1 MMLAGFAGSIEFNSS
16 HPRRR
21 LGDRRLR
28 VRPSKPRA
36 PAMPRQPTEN
46 LAHEHHPRRIRARLR
61 AGGEGGHLGDAV
73 LGAIDGAITSFAV
86 VAGAV
91 GGGFGSLVVVVLGF
105 ASLFADGFSMAA
117 SNYLGTKSDAE
128 AAHRAEREEQRHIDA
143 VPEGQREELRQ
154 IFAAKGF
161 SGRTL
166 DGIVR
171 TLTSDREA
179 WARTIVQ
186 EELGLHPGSR
196 WRALQAGAATFV
208 AFLAAGLVPLL
219 PFVVPLLTP
228 MQAFQLSVAATCVAF
243 IAIGAVKGRVL
254 RQPLLRAALETLLI
268 GGGAAALA
276 YGVGAGLRAWLGQG
290 AVA

>member
-1 MMLAGFAGSIEFNSS
+1 
-16 HPRRR
+16 
-21 LGDRRLR
+21 
-28 VRPSKPRA
+28 
-36 PAMPRQPTEN
+36 MPRQPTRN
-46 LAHEHHPRRIRARLR
+46 LEHEHRPRRIRARLR
-61 AGGEGGHLGDAV
+61 AGGDGGYLGDAI

-105 ASLFADGFSMAA
+105 ASLLADGFSMAA

-143 VPEGQREELRQ
+143 VPDGQREELRQ

-166 DGIVR
+166 DGIVA

-186 EELGLHPGSR
+186 EELGLQPGTR
-196 WRALQAGAATFV
+196 FGPLRAGAATFV

-219 PFVVPLLTP
+219 PFVVPVLTP
-228 MQAFQLSVAATCVAF
+228 AQAFQVSIAATCAAF
-243 IAIGAVKGRVL
+243 VAIGAIKGRVL
-254 RQPLLRAALETLLI
+254 RKPLLRSALETLLI

-276 YGVGAGLRAWLGQG
+276 YGVGARLQAWLGAG